1 MRSLSASSH
10 RTRAGTRSSEAT
22 TRRGLAGELHIP
34 AREPPVPIV
43 VGRHCVR
50 IADRDAAEGI
60 RLGYVVRAER
70 RLVDGG
76 GRKSESREDH
86 RVARTARKA
95 REELQPVCATIA
107 VEVRLRRGEEVP
119 EERCFGRRD
128 DGRWGWGR
136 K

>member
-50 IADRDAAEGI
+50 IADRDDAAGRRPEDE
-60 RLGYVVRAER
+60 LGAAVPVMNILHEIPRVVRGVVRHPPRPAL
-70 RLVDGG
+70 RLV
-76 GRKSESREDH
+76 RS
-86 RVARTARKA
+86 APA
-95 REELQPVCATIA
+95 LP
-107 VEVRLRRGEEVP
+107 P
-119 EERCFGRRD
+119 
-128 DGRWGWGR
+128 W
-136 K
+136 